1 MGKSVITKERT
12 ETAKQTEIQQELKS
26 QLIEKENKIRDL
38 IATKE
43 ELFKLSKI
51 HNEKLI
57 EKENQIRDIYRTQ
70 TELESKQIDKQNEI
84 CDIYKTQTELE
95 SKLIDKQNEIDNL
108 MQSKL
113 I

>member
-1 MGKSVITKERT
+1 MGLLKSAITTQRT

-43 ELFKLSKI
+43 ELFKSFKI

-70 TELESKQIDKQNEI
+70 TELESK
-84 CDIYKTQTELE
+84 
-95 SKLIDKQNEIDNL
+95 LIDKQNKIDNL
-108 MQSKL
+108 LQSKL
-113 I
+113 IEKENEICDF

>member
-38 IATKE
+38 IASKE

-70 TELESKQIDKQNEI
+70 TEF
-84 CDIYKTQTELE
+84 E

-108 MQSKL
+108 LQSKL
-113 I
+113 IEKTNEFNKVANELQSE

>member
-26 QLIEKENKIRDL
+26 QLIEKENKIHDL

-70 TELESKQIDKQNEI
+70 TELESKLIDKQSEIDNLLQSKLIEKENEI
-84 CDIYKTQTELE
+84 CDFNK
-95 SKLIDKQNEIDNL
+95 
-108 MQSKL
+108 
-113 I
+113 